1 MASSVPRV
9 SRRGRGGH
17 HWSIFDVRG
26 VHIVCRHPQPST
38 TDILNKPLYLA
49 TAARSLHDLAII
61 PTAHHLKVQMSS
73 PYTPSIPRSTLPL
86 PSRRGAGGGLKPQ
99 TQTIGGS
106 VTSATSRQPA
116 HHGQP
121 DPGQIDAG
129 LEEMLKGLEGLERDL
144 VGVFDGV

>member
-1 MASSVPRV
+1 
-9 SRRGRGGH
+9 
-17 HWSIFDVRG
+17 
-26 VHIVCRHPQPST
+26 
-38 TDILNKPLYLA
+38 
-49 TAARSLHDLAII
+49 
-61 PTAHHLKVQMSS
+61 MSS

-86 PSRRGAGGGLKPQ
+86 PSRRGAGAGLKPQ

-129 LEEMLKGLEGLERDL
+129 LEEMLKGLEGLEKDL